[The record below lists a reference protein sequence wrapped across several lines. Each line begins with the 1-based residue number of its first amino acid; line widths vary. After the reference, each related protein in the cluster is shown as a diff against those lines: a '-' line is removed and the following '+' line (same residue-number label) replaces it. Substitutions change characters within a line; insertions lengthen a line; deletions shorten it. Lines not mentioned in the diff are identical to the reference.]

1 MVDEPL
7 FDLPVPPPVTGLPEV
22 AGGWPDEPVA
32 RVLLDSGVPHLDRE
46 FDYLVPRTLD
56 DGARPGVRVKVRFGH
71 QDVLGWLMSRGS
83 EPSTGAKL
91 LPLRS
96 VVSPEPVLTPEV
108 RDLARAVASR
118 YAGTVADVLRVAV
131 PPRVA
136 KVEKALNAEAESPEA
151 TGAGSDGAAATAT
164 AAAAATA
171 APAAGARPDP
181 QGRFDWSRLH
191 GAEAFFGQ
199 VAAGEGPRAALTVP
213 SAHGEWDAADLLA
226 DAAARTAE
234 AGRAAVVVVPDQ
246 RDLDRLCRA
255 LDARVGTAGYA
266 RLTADDGPTPRYR
279 AFLQLRRGLRRIAV
293 GTRSAI
299 WAPVEHP
306 GLVAVWN
313 DDDTLHAEQ
322 RSPYQHVREVAL
334 LRSELAGA
342 GLLLASTTRT
352 PEVQRMVESGWLGE
366 FGVDRATIHAA
377 TPRVVST
384 ADSWETERDP
394 LLARARLPQ
403 AAWKAAR
410 EGLEGTQGKP
420 GPVLVQVG
428 RSGFIPALICRDCG
442 TPARCRHCTGPL
454 GFPDRT
460 ASARHETAC
469 RWCGRREREYS
480 CPDCG
485 SPRLRAGSR
494 GVDRTAEELGRAFPN
509 TPVLS
514 SSGEHIVST
523 VDGTP
528 ALVVATTGAEPVAAG
543 GYAAALLLDGDS
555 QLQREGLRT
564 PGQVLSRWF
573 AAAALVRPR
582 DHGGVV
588 VVTASQEDV
597 VGALVRMDPPGYAS
611 RQLAERRE
619 LHLPPAARM
628 AEVSGP
634 VEAVLS
640 FIELVELPAGAQKL
654 PWIGPVPVEEIA
666 GAGAGAAGSL
676 GAAGEPP
683 RHRALLFFPYGAARA
698 VVESLRAARSA
709 ASARRLTDPVRVRI
723 DPVDL
728 P

>member
-1 MVDEPL
+1 M
-7 FDLPVPPPVTGLPEV
+7 
-22 AGGWPDEPVA
+22 
-32 RVLLDSGVPHLDRE
+32 
-46 FDYLVPRTLD
+46 
-56 DGARPGVRVKVRFGH
+56 
-71 QDVLGWLMSRGS
+71 
-83 EPSTGAKL
+83 
-91 LPLRS
+91 
-96 VVSPEPVLTPEV
+96 
-108 RDLARAVASR
+108 
-118 YAGTVADVLRVAV
+118 
-131 PPRVA
+131 
-136 KVEKALNAEAESPEA
+136 
-151 TGAGSDGAAATAT
+151 
-164 AAAAATA
+164 
-171 APAAGARPDP
+171 
-181 QGRFDWSRLH
+181 
-191 GAEAFFGQ
+191 
-199 VAAGEGPRAALTVP
+199 
-213 SAHGEWDAADLLA
+213 
-226 DAAARTAE
+226 
-234 AGRAAVVVVPDQ
+234 VVPDQ

-255 LDARVGTAGYA
+255 LDYRVGTAGYA

-313 DDDTLHAEQ
+313 DDDALHAEQ

-342 GLLLASTTRT
+342 GLLLVSTTRT

-366 FGVDRATIHAA
+366 FGVDRAMIHAA

-410 EGLEGTQGKP
+410 EGLEGKQGEP

-514 SSGEHIVST
+514 SSGDHILST

-634 VEAVLS
+634 LDAVLS
-640 FIELVELPAGAQKL
+640 FIELVELPAGAQEL
-654 PWIGPVPVEEIA
+654 PWIGPVPMEEIA
-666 GAGAGAAGSL
+666 RAGAGAAGSL
-676 GAAGEPP
+676 AAAGEPP

>member
-71 QDVLGWLMSRGS
+71 QDVMGWLMSRGS

-136 KVEKALNAEAESPEA
+136 KVEKALDAEAESPEA
-151 TGAGSDGAAATAT
+151 TGAGPDD
-164 AAAAATA
+164 AAAAA
-171 APAAGARPDP
+171 AAGARTDP
-181 QGRFDWSRLH
+181 QADMQGRFDWSRLH

-199 VAAGEGPRAALTVP
+199 VAAGEGPRAALSVP

-313 DDDTLHAEQ
+313 DDDALHAEQ

-366 FGVDRATIHAA
+366 FGVDRSTIHAA

-384 ADSWETERDP
+384 ADSWETERGP

-403 AAWKAAR
+403 AAWRAAR
-410 EGLEGTQGKP
+410 EGLEGRQGDP

-480 CPDCG
+480 CPECG

-514 SSGEHIVST
+514 SSGEHILST

-573 AAAALVRPR
+573 AATALVRPR

-634 VEAVLS
+634 VDAVLS
-640 FIELVELPAGAQKL
+640 FIELVELPAGAQDL
-654 PWIGPVPVEEIA
+654 PWIGPVPVEENAVA
-666 GAGAGAAGSL
+666 GGGPGAAGSL
-676 GAAGEPP
+676 GATAEPP
-683 RHRALLFFPYGAARA
+683 RHRALLFFPYGAART

>member
-46 FDYLVPRTLD
+46 FDYLVPRALD

-71 QDVLGWLMSRGS
+71 QDVMGWLMSRGS

-151 TGAGSDGAAATAT
+151 TGAGPDD
-164 AAAAATA
+164 AAAA
-171 APAAGARPDP
+171 AAGARPDP
-181 QGRFDWSRLH
+181 QGRFDWTRLH

-514 SSGEHIVST
+514 SSGDHILST

-634 VEAVLS
+634 LDAVLS
-640 FIELVELPAGAQKL
+640 FIELVELPAGAQEL

>member
-1 MVDEPL
+1 MTGEPL

-22 AGGWPDEPVA
+22 AGGWPDDPVA

-46 FDYLVPRTLD
+46 FDYLVPRALD
-56 DGARPGVRVKVRFGH
+56 DVARPGVRVRVRFGH
-71 QDVLGWLMSRGS
+71 QDVLGWLTSRGS
-83 EPSTGAKL
+83 EPSSGAKL

-96 VVSPEPVLTPEV
+96 VVSPEPVLTPEIL
-108 RDLARAVASR
+108 DLARAVAAR
-118 YAGTVADVLRVAV
+118 YAGNVADVLRVAV

-136 KVEKALNAEAESPEA
+136 KVEKALNAEAEAPEA
-151 TGAGSDGAAATAT
+151 TGTPVASSFSGAT
-164 AAAAATA
+164 AAE
-171 APAAGARPDP
+171 G
-181 QGRFDWSRLH
+181 FDWSPLR
-191 GAEAFFGQ
+191 GAEAFFRQ
-199 VAAGEGPRAALTVP
+199 VRAGDGPRAAFTVP
-213 SAHGEWDAADLLA
+213 SAHGAWDTASLLA

-246 RDLDRLCRA
+246 RDLERLCRA
-255 LDARVGTAGYA
+255 LDRRVGPEGYA

-313 DDDTLHAEQ
+313 DDDSLHAEQ
-322 RSPYQHVREVAL
+322 RSPYQHVRDVAL
-334 LRSELAGA
+334 VRSELAGA
-342 GLLLASTTRT
+342 GLLLASTSRT
-352 PEVQRMVESGWLGE
+352 PEVQRLVESGWLGE
-366 FGVDRATIHAA
+366 LGVGRETIHAV

-410 EGLEGTQGKP
+410 EGLEGQHGTP

-460 ASARHETAC
+460 ASARNEAAC
-469 RWCGRREREYS
+469 RWCGRRERHFE
-480 CPDCG
+480 CPECD
-485 SPRLRAGSR
+485 SSRLRAGSR

-514 SSGEHIVST
+514 SSGDHILAT
-523 VDGTP
+523 VDDTP
-528 ALVVATTGAEPVAAG
+528 ALVVATIGAEPVAPG
-543 GYAAALLLDGDS
+543 GYATALLLDGDS

-564 PGQVLSRWF
+564 PAQVLSRWF
-573 AAAALVRPR
+573 AAAALVRSR
-582 DHGGVV
+582 QDGGVV
-588 VVTASQEDV
+588 VVTASQDDV
-597 VGALVRMDPPGYAS
+597 VGALVRMDPAGYAS

-619 LHLPPAARM
+619 LHLPPAVRM

-634 VEAVLS
+634 ANAVTA
-640 FIELVELPAGAQKL
+640 FMDLVELPGTSTDL
-654 PWIGPVPVEEIA
+654 PWIGPVPVEDWTGGEGPG
-666 GAGAGAAGSL
+666 GAGGGPGRAGHA
-676 GAAGEPP
+676 EPL
-683 RHRALLFFPYGAARA
+683 RHRALLFFPYGAARSVIDA
-698 VVESLRAARSA
+698 LRAARSA
-709 ASARRLTDPVRVRI
+709 SSARRLTEPVRLRI
-723 DPVDL
+723 DPFDL